1 VTGAG
6 VCWMSAARSVPA
18 DAKPAR
24 LARAWRLLRLDRLAA
39 LTRLAALARP
49 PRPE

>member
-6 VCWMSAARSVPA
+6 VCWMSAARSAPA
-18 DAKPAR
+18 EAKPAR
-24 LARAWRLLRLDRLAA
+24 LARVRRMLRLDRLSA
-39 LTRLAALARP
+39 LTRLPTLTRL